1 APAVLDTTATT
12 DATGAMHQPIPIPT
26 DLPFPMG
33 YSAELTTTDASNLAV
48 ASSASFVALPSPE
61 LVGEYADYLA
71 PAGKP
76 MQASIVTTD
85 DRGSQIAARHVR
97 VTLARITWSD
107 NGNAHVTDESA
118 TDVTTLGQ
126 RPVVAD
132 LIPKKPGWYRLRAN
146 FVGTS
151 RRATEADRDVWV
163 YGPGEV
169 TWSNSDDG
177 RSVALQLDRIKYE
190 PGDRAT
196 VLVKSPFTEADL
208 YLAVV
213 RHGTI
218 WHTFEH
224 VTGNAPTV
232 TFEVTRQMLPG
243 AQIDAVLVRRG
254 APIES
259 FKPGTIKSLVRIG
272 NAGLTV
278 NLDRRYLKVKVKPL
292 SDRLRPGG
300 NETVDLQLADY
311 AGSPVR
317 GQITVMVADESIL
330 QLNGYRPPDLV
341 AAIYSG
347 WPVSVQGADNRLDA
361 ALAQPTAA
369 PLDQPAGYLPV
380 DMQRALNEA
389 LPAGATSDTYSA
401 STRTLGMVTSKAAS
415 GGQGGAPV
423 RVNFQQ
429 LAYFN
434 GDVLTDDQGHATVT
448 FKVPDNLTTWR
459 VLAVAAAVTPADD
472 KSNFRFGN
480 GDATFIT
487 TQPLLANPLLPQF
500 ARPGDLFQGGLATNN
515 TSGASGTMQV
525 SGSLTGALVFDNGG
539 ASTAVVSAQFAAAA
553 GTQSQ
558 RFPMSVR
565 ALGAATVE
573 FRIALGESGDAFR
586 VPFLVR
592 PLDITESV
600 VETGATTTGATI
612 PLSIDPN
619 VDNFAGGLQITMAS
633 TLLPEILVPAKD
645 CFLFEYLP
653 FAEPLS
659 SRLMVAAD
667 MQTLGKKYGQT
678 LTGIDPVAEAADDI
692 VQLAKLQRQ
701 DGGFAWWPGQ
711 YDSDPYLTGYAAQA
725 LGRMQQAGLS
735 TDPVMV
741 TAAHVYLSA
750 RLDDPDPHNWCL
762 GYDPCI
768 ERMRFEAMLGLA
780 ALGDLSDRHVADV
793 YAARNDFDLVTQ
805 IEIAR
810 FMTALPA
817 WKPKADAM
825 ARKIQ
830 ELVYETGRYAVL
842 NTPEDMW
849 WYDSITKG
857 QAETVRLYVAQKY
870 ETAVIDRMVRSLLA
884 LRRKGSWAN
893 TYDDA
898 QALNAL
904 IDYAQLEPEPPAFTA
919 TADLNGVQI
928 ASNTF
933 NGYRDSVRDTY
944 VATADLPR
952 GSSDLQLRKG
962 GTGTLHYVVSYTYRL
977 HGPQPGAEAGLLIS
991 RDVRPVGKDGV
1002 VAHMGL
1008 AKPPAAT
1015 TLPAAQVYDVG
1026 LTIIADHPVNQ
1037 VIIVDPLPAG
1047 MEAVDA
1053 TFNTSPRTQ
1062 SAQYGAWQI
1071 DYQVIHHDRVVAFA
1085 NYLAPGIYTMHYLLR
1100 TVTPGTYEWPGS
1112 QAFLEY
1118 APEEFGRAASTTLT
1132 IP

>member
-1 APAVLDTTATT
+1 
-12 DATGAMHQPIPIPT
+12 
-26 DLPFPMG
+26 
-33 YSAELTTTDASNLAV
+33 
-48 ASSASFVALPSPE
+48 
-61 LVGEYADYLA
+61 
-71 PAGKP
+71 
-76 MQASIVTTD
+76 
-85 DRGSQIAARHVR
+85 
-97 VTLARITWSD
+97 
-107 NGNAHVTDESA
+107 
-118 TDVTTLGQ
+118 
-126 RPVVAD
+126 
-132 LIPKKPGWYRLRAN
+132 
-146 FVGTS
+146 
-151 RRATEADRDVWV
+151 
-163 YGPGEV
+163 
-169 TWSNSDDG
+169 
-177 RSVALQLDRIKYE
+177 
-190 PGDRAT
+190 
-196 VLVKSPFTEADL
+196 
-208 YLAVV
+208 
-213 RHGTI
+213 
-218 WHTFEH
+218 
-224 VTGNAPTV
+224 
-232 TFEVTRQMLPG
+232 
-243 AQIDAVLVRRG
+243 
-254 APIES
+254 
-259 FKPGTIKSLVRIG
+259 
-272 NAGLTV
+272 
-278 NLDRRYLKVKVKPL
+278 
-292 SDRLRPGG
+292 
-300 NETVDLQLADY
+300 
-311 AGSPVR
+311 
-317 GQITVMVADESIL
+317 
-330 QLNGYRPPDLV
+330 
-341 AAIYSG
+341 
-347 WPVSVQGADNRLDA
+347 
-361 ALAQPTAA
+361 
-369 PLDQPAGYLPV
+369 
-380 DMQRALNEA
+380 
-389 LPAGATSDTYSA
+389 
-401 STRTLGMVTSKAAS
+401 
-415 GGQGGAPV
+415 
-423 RVNFQQ
+423 
-429 LAYFN
+429 
-434 GDVLTDDQGHATVT
+434 
-448 FKVPDNLTTWR
+448 
-459 VLAVAAAVTPADD
+459 
-472 KSNFRFGN
+472 
-480 GDATFIT
+480 
-487 TQPLLANPLLPQF
+487 
-500 ARPGDLFQGGLATNN
+500 
-515 TSGASGTMQV
+515 MQV

-612 PLSIDPN
+612 PMSIDPN

-780 ALGDLSDRHVADV
+780 ALGDLSDKRVADV

-1015 TLPAAQVYDVG
+1015 TLPVAQVYDVG